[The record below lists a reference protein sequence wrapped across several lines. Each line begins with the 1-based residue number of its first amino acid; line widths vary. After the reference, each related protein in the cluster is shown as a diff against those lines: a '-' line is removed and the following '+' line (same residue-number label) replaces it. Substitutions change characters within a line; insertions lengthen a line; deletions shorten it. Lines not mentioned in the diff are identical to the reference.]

1 MLLLALGLVL
11 GLFWLMGRGRM
22 KRMDRND
29 WLAVAVGILGI
40 AVGLQG
46 KPVIG
51 GPILISAMAY
61 LWVRPR
67 RPKAAKPV
75 PPPLTDAAVRDARA
89 LLGLGPEADA
99 AAVRAAH
106 RRLIALAHPDKG
118 GTAALS
124 AQINDARDLLL
135 RHLAAGKDV

>member
-1 MLLLALGLVL
+1 L
-11 GLFWLMGRGRM
+11 

-29 WLAVAVGILGI
+29 AMAAAVGILGL
-40 AVGLQG
+40 ALAGHG
-46 KPVIG
+46 KAAIG
-51 GPILISAMAY
+51 GLMLTSAIAY
-61 LWVRPR
+61 MWVRPR
-67 RPKAAKPV
+67 TPKAAPK
-75 PPPLTDAAVRDARA
+75 PLTDSAVRDARA
-89 LLGLGPEADA
+89 LLGVGPDADA

-135 RHLAAGKDV
+135 RHLAAHKKV